1 MRKINTQIQTQSGAP
16 KGEANSHAH
25 TSTHKDTKARH
36 TQTLPQGAHMPETH
50 TLHNQ
55 KHKHRFAQPTHTH
68 SGRKDTQMHTK
79 IEKNT
84 ESSRDSYTET

>member
-1 MRKINTQIQTQSGAP
+1 MRNINTQIHNQGHP
-16 KGEANSHAH
+16 KEKQIHMH
-25 TSTHKDTKARH
+25 TPQHIYTDTEARH